1 MRQVYDQTKGDHAT
15 KAAAADKVWHDSI
28 YAKGAVIILGPEA
41 TNTTRLH
48 ELGHVNQA
56 IDAPMVYQAQAEAAA
71 NMSDENYEKSDS
83 EIEGSIAVR
92 RFIRLEICIRCKVAC
107 IWIYYPTTIY
117 CFVLI
122 SIEEQLCWLAPAVL
136 EKEGTMGCR
145 TWDLHPAKGI
155 AKDRAGHN
163 SG

>member
-83 EIEGSIAVR
+83 EKYANDYAAEAG
-92 RFIRLEICIRCKVAC
+92 ENQ
-107 IWIYYPTTIY
+107 P
-117 CFVLI
+117 
-122 SIEEQLCWLAPAVL
+122 EEPEEPEQ
-136 EKEGTMGCR
+136 E
-145 TWDLHPAKGI
+145 
-155 AKDRAGHN
+155 
-163 SG
+163 